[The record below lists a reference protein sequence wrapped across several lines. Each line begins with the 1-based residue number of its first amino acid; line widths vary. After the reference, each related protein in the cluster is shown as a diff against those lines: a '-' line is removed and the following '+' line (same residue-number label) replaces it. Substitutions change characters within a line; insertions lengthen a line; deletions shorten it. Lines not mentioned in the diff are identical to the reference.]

1 VSDVGRCSAAIAQ
14 LFRLTSIT
22 MRPTGLSSAVMSK
35 KTRGSAM
42 FLAAAAKLRRSVS
55 KDGRLGR
62 AVAPKWLECLKV
74 ESIDSRQ
81 IDLNAILRS
90 WKSAGNRS
98 HAIAIYV
105 LFNATPISAAFCGLF
120 AGYSV
125 KILCNK
131 RKFPTAR
138 ASFHRMRKRYRD
150 HDQSA
155 AIFSS
160 WSRRPIRFLFTSS
173 PYRAVA
179 VKSLAA
185 EKLFRNLIR

>member
-1 VSDVGRCSAAIAQ
+1 MAGREGARSDERCSADITPR

-42 FLAAAAKLRRSVS
+42 SLAAAAKLRRSVS
-55 KDGRLGR
+55 EDGRLGR
-62 AVAPKWLECLKV
+62 AVAPKWLDCLKV

-90 WKSAGNRS
+90 WKSVGNRS

-105 LFNATPISAAFCGLF
+105 FFNATTVSAAFYGLF

-125 KILCNK
+125 KNI
-131 RKFPTAR
+131 
-138 ASFHRMRKRYRD
+138 M
-150 HDQSA
+150 
-155 AIFSS
+155 
-160 WSRRPIRFLFTSS
+160 
-173 PYRAVA
+173 
-179 VKSLAA
+179 
-185 EKLFRNLIR
+185 